1 MELRMGFRAKYI
13 FDCISKLKNGEVD
26 LSKANTLNTDD
37 LRKELIS
44 IKGVGQKVADC
55 VFFFFSQKTRN
66 LPYRCMDK
74 ESYGAFVF

>member
-1 MELRMGFRAKYI
+1 M
-13 FDCISKLKNGEVD
+13 D

-44 IKGVGQKVADC
+44 SKGCVGQKVADC
-55 VFFFFSQKTRN
+55 VLFFSQKTKRN